1 MQPSIR
7 PRRAVLTVPAAL
19 AALFGAAH
27 AQDIEQHLTEAG
39 PIAIESLA
47 EFSHPWGIAFLPD
60 GRMLVTERDEAILHI
75 VTMDGEKTHV
85 EGVPP
90 VFTGGQGG
98 LLDVALDPNFEESGY
113 VYLSYAEQGGEG
125 ASTALGRGVLE
136 GNELRD
142 FEVIFRQEPKTEG
155 DMHFGS
161 RIVFAP
167 DGTLYLTLAD
177 RFLFDPAQDLSNH
190 LGTIVRI
197 NPDGSV
203 PEDNP
208 FVGQEDA
215 LDEIFSYGHR
225 NIQAAALHPET
236 DVLWVAEMGPLG
248 GDELNVIAAGENYGW
263 PEVSWG
269 IHYDGRD
276 IPDPDTRPEFTPPVT
291 YWTPAIAPSGMIFY
305 TGDAF
310 PAWQGS
316 AFIGGL
322 VSEGLVRVE
331 LDGESVVHEERIPL
345 GARVRDVE
353 QGPDG
358 FLYVITDE
366 EDGDLLR
373 LMPMEEDE

>member
-1 MQPSIR
+1 MQLSA
-7 PRRAVLTVPAAL
+7 RARANLALPAAL
-19 AALFGAAH
+19 AALLNVAH

-60 GRMLVTERDEAILHI
+60 GRMLVTERDEAILHL
-75 VTMDGEKTHV
+75 VTVDGEKTHV

-98 LLDVALDPNFEESGY
+98 LLDVALDPDFEENGY

-136 GNELRD
+136 ENELRD

-161 RIVFAP
+161 RIIFAP

-208 FVGQEDA
+208 FVDQDDA

-248 GDELNVIAAGENYGW
+248 GDELNIIAAGENYGW

-316 AFIGGL
+316 IFIGGL

-331 LDGESVVHEERIPL
+331 LDGENVVNEERIPL

-358 FLYVITDE
+358 FLYVLTDE

-373 LMPMEEDE
+373 LMPMEEDEG